1 MKKIFYW
8 SPYLTNVA
16 TIEAVINSIKA
27 VKKYSKNFNPILIN
41 VCGEF
46 NNYKNDLLKLD
57 IEIID
62 LVFFSYHKFLPTKGF
77 LQSRL
82 SFLIIFIVSFIPLL
96 LLIRARKPDY
106 LIFHLITSLP
116 ILVSNLIKKKTKFI
130 LRISG
135 LPKYNLFRKFLWKN
149 LGQKIYKVT
158 CPTNGTI
165 NDLRLLKIFNDDKII
180 LLRDPIINTKELSK
194 MKNDKNYLNFDDKD
208 FSIVAI
214 GRLTKQKNFKLLIQ
228 CFDQVLNLKKNSKLF
243 IIGDGEQK
251 VFLQKLIE
259 KKKLSQ
265 KIFLLGFQKN
275 VFNYLKNANLF
286 ILSSLWEDPGWVLME
301 AAMCN
306 TLILSSN
313 CRNGPKEFLENNRGG
328 ILFENNSIK
337 DFLSKFEQIIELNQ
351 KQIKEKK
358 LFSKKKTKLF
368 TKFQHFKNLKEI
380 IST

>member
-16 TIEAVINSIKA
+16 TIEAVLNSIKS
-27 VKKYSKNFNPILIN
+27 VKKYSKSFNPILIN

-46 NNYKNDLLKLD
+46 DNYKNDLLKLD
-57 IEIID
+57 IEVID

-82 SFLIIFIVSFIPLL
+82 SFLIIFIISFIPLF
-96 LLIRARKPDY
+96 LLIRASKPDY

-149 LGQKIYKVT
+149 LGKNIYKVT

-180 LLRDPIINTKELSK
+180 LLRDPIINIKELLK
-194 MKNDKNYLNFDDKD
+194 MKNKKNYFNFDDKD

-243 IIGDGEQK
+243 IIGEGEQRN
-251 VFLQKLIE
+251 FLQKLIE
-259 KKKLSQ
+259 NKKLSQ

-313 CRNGPKEFLENNRGG
+313 CRNGPKEFLEDNRGG
-328 ILFENNSIK
+328 VLFENNSIQ
-337 DFLSKFEQIIELNQ
+337 DFLSKFKQITELDQKQIIE
-351 KQIKEKK
+351 KK
-358 LFSKKKTKLF
+358 FFSKKKAKLF
-368 TKFQHFKNLKEI
+368 TNFNHYKKLNLILK
-380 IST
+380 

>member
-16 TIEAVINSIKA
+16 TIEAVINSIKS
-27 VKKYSKNFNPILIN
+27 VKKYSKSFNPILIN

-46 NNYKNDLLKLD
+46 DNYKNDLLKLD
-57 IEIID
+57 IEVID
-62 LVFFSYHKFLPTKGF
+62 LVFFSYHRFLPTKGF

-82 SFLIIFIVSFIPLL
+82 SFLIIFIISFIPLF
-96 LLIRARKPDY
+96 LLIRASKPDY

-149 LGQKIYKVT
+149 LGKNIYKVT

-180 LLRDPIINTKELSK
+180 LLRDPIINIKELLK
-194 MKNDKNYLNFDDKD
+194 MKNKKNYFNFDDKD

-214 GRLTKQKNFKLLIQ
+214 GRLTKQKNFKLLIK

-243 IIGDGEQK
+243 IIGEGEQRN
-251 VFLQKLIE
+251 FLQKLIE

-313 CRNGPKEFLENNRGG
+313 CRNGPKEFLEDNRGG
-328 ILFENNSIK
+328 VLFENNSIQ
-337 DFLSKFEQIIELNQ
+337 DFLSKFKQITELDQKQIIE
-351 KQIKEKK
+351 KK
-358 LFSKKKTKLF
+358 FFSKKKAKLF
-368 TKFQHFKNLKEI
+368 TNFNHYKKLNLILK
-380 IST
+380 

>member
-16 TIEAVINSIKA
+16 TIEAVINSIKS
-27 VKKYSKNFNPILIN
+27 VKKYSKSFNPILIN

-46 NNYKNDLLKLD
+46 DNYKNDLLKLD
-57 IEIID
+57 IEVID

-82 SFLIIFIVSFIPLL
+82 SFLIIFIISFIPLF
-96 LLIRARKPDY
+96 LLIRASKPDY

-149 LGQKIYKVT
+149 LGKNIYKVT
-158 CPTNGTI
+158 CPTKGTI

-180 LLRDPIINTKELSK
+180 LLRDPIINIKELLK
-194 MKNDKNYLNFDDKD
+194 MKNKKNYFNFDDKD

-243 IIGDGEQK
+243 IIGEGEQRN
-251 VFLQKLIE
+251 FLQKLIE
-259 KKKLSQ
+259 NKKLSQ

-313 CRNGPKEFLENNRGG
+313 CRNGPKEFLEDNRGG
-328 ILFENNSIK
+328 VLFENNSIQ
-337 DFLSKFEQIIELNQ
+337 DFLSKFKQITELDQKQIIE
-351 KQIKEKK
+351 KK
-358 LFSKKKTKLF
+358 FFSKKKAKLF
-368 TKFQHFKNLKEI
+368 TNFNHYKKLNLILK
-380 IST
+380 

>member
-16 TIEAVINSIKA
+16 TIEAVINSIKS
-27 VKKYSKNFNPILIN
+27 VKKYSKSFNPILIN

-46 NNYKNDLLKLD
+46 DNYKNDLLKLD
-57 IEIID
+57 IEVID

-82 SFLIIFIVSFIPLL
+82 SFLIIFIISFIPLF
-96 LLIRARKPDY
+96 LLIRASKPDY

-149 LGQKIYKVT
+149 LGKNIYKVT

-180 LLRDPIINTKELSK
+180 LLRDPIINIKELLK
-194 MKNDKNYLNFDDKD
+194 MKNKKNYFNFNDKD

-243 IIGDGEQK
+243 IIGEGEQRN
-251 VFLQKLIE
+251 FLQKLIE

-313 CRNGPKEFLENNRGG
+313 CRNGPKEFLEDNRGG
-328 ILFENNSIK
+328 VLFENNSIQ
-337 DFLSKFEQIIELNQ
+337 DFLSKFKQITELDQKQIIE
-351 KQIKEKK
+351 KK
-358 LFSKKKTKLF
+358 FFSKKKAKLF
-368 TKFQHFKNLKEI
+368 TNFNHYKKLNLILK
-380 IST
+380 

>member
-16 TIEAVINSIKA
+16 TIEAVINSIKS
-27 VKKYSKNFNPILIN
+27 VKKYSKSFNPILIN

-46 NNYKNDLLKLD
+46 DNYKNDLLKLD
-57 IEIID
+57 IEVID

-82 SFLIIFIVSFIPLL
+82 SFLIIFIISFIPLF
-96 LLIRARKPDY
+96 LLIRASKPDY

-149 LGQKIYKVT
+149 LGKNIYKVT

-180 LLRDPIINTKELSK
+180 LLRDPIINIKELLK
-194 MKNDKNYLNFDDKD
+194 MKNKKNYFNFDDKD

-214 GRLTKQKNFKLLIQ
+214 GRLTKQKNFKLLIK

-243 IIGDGEQK
+243 IIGEGEQRN
-251 VFLQKLIE
+251 FLQKLIE

-313 CRNGPKEFLENNRGG
+313 CRNGPKEFLEDNRGG
-328 ILFENNSIK
+328 VLFENNSIQ
-337 DFLSKFEQIIELNQ
+337 DFLSKFKQITEMDQKQIIE
-351 KQIKEKK
+351 KK
-358 LFSKKKTKLF
+358 FFSKKKVKLF
-368 TKFQHFKNLKEI
+368 TNFNHYKKLNLILK
-380 IST
+380 

>member
-16 TIEAVINSIKA
+16 TIEAVINSIKS
-27 VKKYSKNFNPILIN
+27 VKKYSKSFNPILIN

-46 NNYKNDLLKLD
+46 DNYKNDLLKLD
-57 IEIID
+57 IEVID
-62 LVFFSYHKFLPTKGF
+62 LVFFSYHRFLPTKGF

-82 SFLIIFIVSFIPLL
+82 SFLIIFIISFIPLF
-96 LLIRARKPDY
+96 LLIRASKPDY

-149 LGQKIYKVT
+149 LGKNIYKVT

-180 LLRDPIINTKELSK
+180 LLRDPIINIKELLK
-194 MKNDKNYLNFDDKD
+194 MKNKKNYLNFDDKD

-243 IIGDGEQK
+243 IIGEGEQRN
-251 VFLQKLIE
+251 FLQKLIE

-313 CRNGPKEFLENNRGG
+313 CRNGPKEFLEDNRGG
-328 ILFENNSIK
+328 VLFENNSIQ
-337 DFLSKFEQIIELNQ
+337 DFLSKFKQITELDQKQIIE
-351 KQIKEKK
+351 KK
-358 LFSKKKTKLF
+358 FFSKKKAKLF
-368 TKFQHFKNLKEI
+368 TNFNHYKKLNLILK
-380 IST
+380 

>member
-16 TIEAVINSIKA
+16 TIEAVINSIKS
-27 VKKYSKNFNPILIN
+27 VKKYSKSFNPILIN

-46 NNYKNDLLKLD
+46 DNYKNDLLKLD
-57 IEIID
+57 IEVID

-82 SFLIIFIVSFIPLL
+82 SFLIIFIISFIPLF
-96 LLIRARKPDY
+96 LLIRASKPDY

-149 LGQKIYKVT
+149 LGKNIYKVT

-180 LLRDPIINTKELSK
+180 LLRDPIINIKELLK
-194 MKNDKNYLNFDDKD
+194 MKNKKNYFNFDDKD

-214 GRLTKQKNFKLLIQ
+214 GRLTKQKNFKLLIK

-243 IIGDGEQK
+243 IIGEGEQRN
-251 VFLQKLIE
+251 FLQKLIE

-313 CRNGPKEFLENNRGG
+313 CRNGPKEFLEDNRGG
-328 ILFENNSIK
+328 VLFENNSIQ
-337 DFLSKFEQIIELNQ
+337 DFLSKFKQITELDQKQIIE
-351 KQIKEKK
+351 KK
-358 LFSKKKTKLF
+358 FFSKKKAKLF
-368 TKFQHFKNLKEI
+368 TNFNHYKKLNLILK
-380 IST
+380 

>member
-16 TIEAVINSIKA
+16 TIEAVLNSIKS
-27 VKKYSKNFNPILIN
+27 VKKYSKSFNPILIN

-46 NNYKNDLLKLD
+46 DNYKNDLLKLD
-57 IEIID
+57 IEVID

-82 SFLIIFIVSFIPLL
+82 SFLIIFIISFIPLF
-96 LLIRARKPDY
+96 LLIRASKPDY

-149 LGQKIYKVT
+149 LGKNIYKVT

-180 LLRDPIINTKELSK
+180 LLRDPIINIKELLK
-194 MKNDKNYLNFDDKD
+194 MKNKKNYFNFDDKD

-243 IIGDGEQK
+243 IIGEGEQRN
-251 VFLQKLIE
+251 FLQKLIE
-259 KKKLSQ
+259 NKKLSQ

-313 CRNGPKEFLENNRGG
+313 CRNGPKEFLEDNRGG
-328 ILFENNSIK
+328 VLFDNNSIQ
-337 DFLSKFEQIIELNQ
+337 DFLSKFKQITELDQKQIIE
-351 KQIKEKK
+351 KK
-358 LFSKKKTKLF
+358 FFSKKKAKLF
-368 TKFQHFKNLKEI
+368 TNFNHYKKLNLILK
-380 IST
+380 

>member
-16 TIEAVINSIKA
+16 TIEAVINSIKS
-27 VKKYSKNFNPILIN
+27 VKKYSKSFNPILIN

-46 NNYKNDLLKLD
+46 DNYKNDLLKLD
-57 IEIID
+57 IEVID
-62 LVFFSYHKFLPTKGF
+62 LVFFSYHRFLPTKGF

-82 SFLIIFIVSFIPLL
+82 SFLIIFIISFIPLF
-96 LLIRARKPDY
+96 LLIRASKPDY

-149 LGQKIYKVT
+149 LGKNIYKVT

-180 LLRDPIINTKELSK
+180 LLRDPIINIKELLK
-194 MKNDKNYLNFDDKD
+194 MKNKKNYFNFDDKD

-214 GRLTKQKNFKLLIQ
+214 GRLTKQKNFKLLIK

-243 IIGDGEQK
+243 IIGEGEQRN
-251 VFLQKLIE
+251 FLQKLIE

-313 CRNGPKEFLENNRGG
+313 CRNGPKEFLEDNRGG
-328 ILFENNSIK
+328 VLFENNSIQ
-337 DFLSKFEQIIELNQ
+337 DFLSKFKQITELDQKQIIE
-351 KQIKEKK
+351 KK
-358 LFSKKKTKLF
+358 FFSKKKVKLF
-368 TKFQHFKNLKEI
+368 TNFNHYKKLNLILK
-380 IST
+380 

>member
-16 TIEAVINSIKA
+16 TIEAVINSIKS
-27 VKKYSKNFNPILIN
+27 VKKYSKSFNPILIN

-46 NNYKNDLLKLD
+46 DNYKNDLLKLD
-57 IEIID
+57 IEVID

-82 SFLIIFIVSFIPLL
+82 SFLIIFIISFIPLF
-96 LLIRARKPDY
+96 LLIRASKPDY

-149 LGQKIYKVT
+149 LGKNIYKVT

-180 LLRDPIINTKELSK
+180 LLRDPIINIKELLK
-194 MKNDKNYLNFDDKD
+194 MKNKKNYLNFDDKD

-243 IIGDGEQK
+243 IIGEGEQRN
-251 VFLQKLIE
+251 FLQKLIE

-313 CRNGPKEFLENNRGG
+313 CRNGPKEFLEDNRGG
-328 ILFENNSIK
+328 VLFENNSIQ
-337 DFLSKFEQIIELNQ
+337 DFLSKFKQITELDQKQIIE
-351 KQIKEKK
+351 KK
-358 LFSKKKTKLF
+358 FFSKKKAKLF
-368 TKFQHFKNLKEI
+368 TNFNHYKKLNLILK
-380 IST
+380 

>member
-16 TIEAVINSIKA
+16 TIEAVINSIKS
-27 VKKYSKNFNPILIN
+27 VKKYSKSFNPILIN

-46 NNYKNDLLKLD
+46 DNYKNDLLKLD
-57 IEIID
+57 IEVID

-82 SFLIIFIVSFIPLL
+82 SFLIIFIISFIPLF
-96 LLIRARKPDY
+96 LLIRASKPDY

-149 LGQKIYKVT
+149 LGKNIYKVT

-165 NDLRLLKIFNDDKII
+165 NDLRLLKIFNDDKIT
-180 LLRDPIINTKELSK
+180 LLRDPIINIKELLK
-194 MKNDKNYLNFDDKD
+194 MKNKKNYLNFDDKD

-243 IIGDGEQK
+243 IIGEGEQRN
-251 VFLQKLIE
+251 FLQKLIE

-313 CRNGPKEFLENNRGG
+313 CRNGPKEFLEDNRGG
-328 ILFENNSIK
+328 VLFENNSIQ
-337 DFLSKFEQIIELNQ
+337 DFLSKFKQITEMDQKQIIE
-351 KQIKEKK
+351 KK
-358 LFSKKKTKLF
+358 FFSKKKVKLF
-368 TKFQHFKNLKEI
+368 TNFNHYKKLNLILK
-380 IST
+380 

>member
-16 TIEAVINSIKA
+16 TIEAVINSIKS
-27 VKKYSKNFNPILIN
+27 VKKYSKSFNPILIN

-46 NNYKNDLLKLD
+46 DNYKNDLLKLD
-57 IEIID
+57 IEVID

-82 SFLIIFIVSFIPLL
+82 SFLIIFIISFIPLF
-96 LLIRARKPDY
+96 LLIRASKPDY

-149 LGQKIYKVT
+149 LGKNIYKVT

-180 LLRDPIINTKELSK
+180 LLRDPIINIKELLK
-194 MKNDKNYLNFDDKD
+194 MKNKKNYFNFDDKD

-243 IIGDGEQK
+243 IIGEGEQRN
-251 VFLQKLIE
+251 FLQKLIE
-259 KKKLSQ
+259 NKKLSQ

-313 CRNGPKEFLENNRGG
+313 CRNGPKEFLEDNRGG
-328 ILFENNSIK
+328 VLFENNSIQ
-337 DFLSKFEQIIELNQ
+337 DFLSKFKQITELDQKQIIE
-351 KQIKEKK
+351 KK
-358 LFSKKKTKLF
+358 FFSKKKAKLF
-368 TKFQHFKNLKEI
+368 TNFNHYKKLNLILK
-380 IST
+380 

>member
-16 TIEAVINSIKA
+16 TIEAVLNSIKS
-27 VKKYSKNFNPILIN
+27 VKKYSKSFNPILIN

-46 NNYKNDLLKLD
+46 DNYKNDLLKLD
-57 IEIID
+57 IEVID

-82 SFLIIFIVSFIPLL
+82 SFLIIFIISFIPLF
-96 LLIRARKPDY
+96 LLIRASKPDY

-149 LGQKIYKVT
+149 LGKNIYKVT
-158 CPTNGTI
+158 CPTKGTI

-180 LLRDPIINTKELSK
+180 LLRDPIINIKEFLK
-194 MKNDKNYLNFDDKD
+194 MKNKKNYFNFDDKD

-243 IIGDGEQK
+243 IIGEGEQRN
-251 VFLQKLIE
+251 FLQKLIE
-259 KKKLSQ
+259 NKKLSQ

-286 ILSSLWEDPGWVLME
+286 ILSSLWEDPGWALME

-313 CRNGPKEFLENNRGG
+313 CRNGPKEFLEDNRGG
-328 ILFENNSIK
+328 VLFDNNSIQ
-337 DFLSKFEQIIELNQ
+337 DFLSKFKQITELDQKQIIE
-351 KQIKEKK
+351 KK
-358 LFSKKKTKLF
+358 FFSKKKVKLF
-368 TKFQHFKNLKEI
+368 TNFNHYNKLNLILK
-380 IST
+380 

>member
-16 TIEAVINSIKA
+16 TIEAVLNSIKS
-27 VKKYSKNFNPILIN
+27 VKKYSKSFNPILIN

-46 NNYKNDLLKLD
+46 DNYKNDLLKLD
-57 IEIID
+57 IEVID
-62 LVFFSYHKFLPTKGF
+62 LVFFSYHRFLPTKGF

-82 SFLIIFIVSFIPLL
+82 SFLIIFIISFIPLF
-96 LLIRARKPDY
+96 LLIRASKPDY

-149 LGQKIYKVT
+149 LGKNIYKVT

-180 LLRDPIINTKELSK
+180 LLRDPIINIKELLK
-194 MKNDKNYLNFDDKD
+194 MKNKKNYFNFDDKD

-243 IIGDGEQK
+243 IIGEGEQRN
-251 VFLQKLIE
+251 FLQKLIE
-259 KKKLSQ
+259 NKKLSQ

-313 CRNGPKEFLENNRGG
+313 CRNGPKEFLEDNRGG
-328 ILFENNSIK
+328 VLFENNSIQ
-337 DFLSKFEQIIELNQ
+337 DFLSKFKQITELDQKQIIE
-351 KQIKEKK
+351 KK
-358 LFSKKKTKLF
+358 FFSKKKAKLF
-368 TKFQHFKNLKEI
+368 TNFNHYKKLNLILK
-380 IST
+380 

>member
-16 TIEAVINSIKA
+16 TIEAVLNSIKS
-27 VKKYSKNFNPILIN
+27 VKKYSKSFNPILIN

-46 NNYKNDLLKLD
+46 DNYKNDLLKLD
-57 IEIID
+57 IEVID
-62 LVFFSYHKFLPTKGF
+62 LVFFSYHRFLPTKGF

-82 SFLIIFIVSFIPLL
+82 SFLIIFIISFIPLF
-96 LLIRARKPDY
+96 LLIRASKPDY

-149 LGQKIYKVT
+149 LGKNIYKVT

-180 LLRDPIINTKELSK
+180 LLRDPIINIKELLK
-194 MKNDKNYLNFDDKD
+194 MKNKKNYLNFDDKD

-243 IIGDGEQK
+243 IIGEGEQRN
-251 VFLQKLIE
+251 FLQKLIE

-313 CRNGPKEFLENNRGG
+313 CRNGPKEFLEDNRGG
-328 ILFENNSIK
+328 VLFENNSIQ
-337 DFLSKFEQIIELNQ
+337 DFLSKFKQITELDQKQIIE
-351 KQIKEKK
+351 KK
-358 LFSKKKTKLF
+358 FFSKKKVKLF
-368 TKFQHFKNLKEI
+368 TNFNHYKKLNLILK
-380 IST
+380 

>member
-16 TIEAVINSIKA
+16 TIEAVINSIKG
-27 VKKYSKNFNPILIN
+27 VKKYSKFFDPILIN

-46 NNYKNDLLKLD
+46 DNYKNDLLKLD
-57 IEIID
+57 IEVID

-82 SFLIIFIVSFIPLL
+82 SFLIIFIISFIPLF
-96 LLIRARKPDY
+96 LLIRASKPDY

-149 LGQKIYKVT
+149 LGKNIYKVT

-165 NDLRLLKIFNDDKII
+165 NDLRLLKIFNDDKIT
-180 LLRDPIINTKELSK
+180 LLRDPIINIKELLK
-194 MKNDKNYLNFDDKD
+194 MKNKKNYLNFDDKD

-228 CFDQVLNLKKNSKLF
+228 CFDQVLNLKKNFKIF
-243 IIGDGEQK
+243 IIGEGEQRN
-251 VFLQKLIE
+251 FLQKLIE

-313 CRNGPKEFLENNRGG
+313 CRNGPKEFLEDNRGG
-328 ILFENNSIK
+328 VLFENNSIQ
-337 DFLSKFEQIIELNQ
+337 DFLSKFKQITELDQKQIIE
-351 KQIKEKK
+351 KK
-358 LFSKKKTKLF
+358 FFSKKKAKLF
-368 TKFQHFKNLKEI
+368 TNFNHYKKLNLILK
-380 IST
+380 

>member
-16 TIEAVINSIKA
+16 TIEAVINSIKS
-27 VKKYSKNFNPILIN
+27 VKKYSKSFNPILIN

-46 NNYKNDLLKLD
+46 DNYKNDLLKLD
-57 IEIID
+57 IEVID

-82 SFLIIFIVSFIPLL
+82 SFLIIFIISFIPLF
-96 LLIRARKPDY
+96 LLIRASKPDY

-149 LGQKIYKVT
+149 LGKNIYKVT

-180 LLRDPIINTKELSK
+180 LLRDPIINIKELLK
-194 MKNDKNYLNFDDKD
+194 MKNKKNYFNFDDKD

-243 IIGDGEQK
+243 IIGEGEQRN
-251 VFLQKLIE
+251 FLQKLIE

-313 CRNGPKEFLENNRGG
+313 CRNGPKEFLEDNRGG
-328 ILFENNSIK
+328 VLFENNSIQ
-337 DFLSKFEQIIELNQ
+337 DFLSKFKQITEMDQKQIIE
-351 KQIKEKK
+351 KK
-358 LFSKKKTKLF
+358 FFSKKKVKLF
-368 TKFQHFKNLKEI
+368 TNFNHYKKLNLILK
-380 IST
+380 

>member
-16 TIEAVINSIKA
+16 TIEAVINSIKS
-27 VKKYSKNFNPILIN
+27 VKKYSKSFNPILIN

-46 NNYKNDLLKLD
+46 DNYKNDLLKLD
-57 IEIID
+57 IEVID

-82 SFLIIFIVSFIPLL
+82 SFLIIFIISFIPLF
-96 LLIRARKPDY
+96 LLIRASKPDY

-149 LGQKIYKVT
+149 LGKNIYKVT

-180 LLRDPIINTKELSK
+180 LLRDPIINIKEFLK
-194 MKNDKNYLNFDDKD
+194 MKNKKNYLNFDDKD

-243 IIGDGEQK
+243 IIGEGEQRN
-251 VFLQKLIE
+251 FLQKLIE

-286 ILSSLWEDPGWVLME
+286 ILSSLWEDPGWALME

-313 CRNGPKEFLENNRGG
+313 CRNGPKEFLEDNRGG
-328 ILFENNSIK
+328 VLFDNNSIQ
-337 DFLSKFEQIIELNQ
+337 DFLSKFKQITELDQKQIIE
-351 KQIKEKK
+351 KK
-358 LFSKKKTKLF
+358 FFSKKKVKLF
-368 TKFQHFKNLKEI
+368 TNFNHYNKLNLILK
-380 IST
+380 

>member
-16 TIEAVINSIKA
+16 TIEAVINSIKS
-27 VKKYSKNFNPILIN
+27 VKKYSKSFNPILIN

-46 NNYKNDLLKLD
+46 DNYKNDLLKLD
-57 IEIID
+57 IEVID

-82 SFLIIFIVSFIPLL
+82 SFLIIFIISFIPLF
-96 LLIRARKPDY
+96 LLIRASKPDY

-149 LGQKIYKVT
+149 LGKNIYKVT

-180 LLRDPIINTKELSK
+180 LLRDPIINIKELLK
-194 MKNDKNYLNFDDKD
+194 MKNKKNYLNFDDKD

-243 IIGDGEQK
+243 IIGEGEQRN
-251 VFLQKLIE
+251 FLQKLIE

-313 CRNGPKEFLENNRGG
+313 CRNGPKEFLEDNRGG
-328 ILFENNSIK
+328 VLFENNSIQ
-337 DFLSKFEQIIELNQ
+337 DFLSKFKQITEMDQKQIIE
-351 KQIKEKK
+351 KK
-358 LFSKKKTKLF
+358 FFSKKKVKLF
-368 TKFQHFKNLKEI
+368 TNFHHYKKLNLILK
-380 IST
+380 

>member
-16 TIEAVINSIKA
+16 TIEAVLNSIKS
-27 VKKYSKNFNPILIN
+27 VKKYSKSFNPILIN

-46 NNYKNDLLKLD
+46 DNYKNDLLKLD
-57 IEIID
+57 IEVID
-62 LVFFSYHKFLPTKGF
+62 LVFFSYHRFLPTKGF

-82 SFLIIFIVSFIPLL
+82 SFLIIFIISFIPLF
-96 LLIRARKPDY
+96 LLIRASKPDY

-149 LGQKIYKVT
+149 LGKNIYKVT

-180 LLRDPIINTKELSK
+180 LLRDPIINIKELLK
-194 MKNDKNYLNFDDKD
+194 MKNKKNYFNFDDKD

-243 IIGDGEQK
+243 IIGEGEQRN
-251 VFLQKLIE
+251 FLQKLIE
-259 KKKLSQ
+259 NKKLSQ

-313 CRNGPKEFLENNRGG
+313 CRNGPKEFLEDNRGG
-328 ILFENNSIK
+328 VLFENNSIQ
-337 DFLSKFEQIIELNQ
+337 DFLSKFKQITELDQKQIIE
-351 KQIKEKK
+351 KK
-358 LFSKKKTKLF
+358 FFSKKKVKLF
-368 TKFQHFKNLKEI
+368 TNFNHYNKLNLILK
-380 IST
+380 

>member
-16 TIEAVINSIKA
+16 TIEAVINSIKS
-27 VKKYSKNFNPILIN
+27 VKKYSKSFNPILIN

-46 NNYKNDLLKLD
+46 DNYKNDLLKLD
-57 IEIID
+57 IEVID

-82 SFLIIFIVSFIPLL
+82 SFLIIFIISFIPLF
-96 LLIRARKPDY
+96 LLIRASKPDY

-149 LGQKIYKVT
+149 LGKNIYKVT

-180 LLRDPIINTKELSK
+180 LLRDPIINIKEFLK
-194 MKNDKNYLNFDDKD
+194 MKNKKNYLNFDDKD

-243 IIGDGEQK
+243 IIGEGEQRN
-251 VFLQKLIE
+251 FLQKLIE

-313 CRNGPKEFLENNRGG
+313 CRNGPKEFLEDNRGG
-328 ILFENNSIK
+328 VLFDNNSIQ
-337 DFLSKFEQIIELNQ
+337 DFLSKFKQITELDQKQIIE
-351 KQIKEKK
+351 KK
-358 LFSKKKTKLF
+358 FFSKKKAKLF
-368 TKFQHFKNLKEI
+368 TNFNHYKKLNLILK
-380 IST
+380 

>member
-16 TIEAVINSIKA
+16 TIEAVLNSIKS
-27 VKKYSKNFNPILIN
+27 VKKYSKSFNPILIN

-46 NNYKNDLLKLD
+46 DNYKNDLLKLD
-57 IEIID
+57 IEVID
-62 LVFFSYHKFLPTKGF
+62 LVFFSYHRFLPTKGF

-82 SFLIIFIVSFIPLL
+82 SFLIIFIISFIPLF
-96 LLIRARKPDY
+96 LLIRASKPDY

-149 LGQKIYKVT
+149 LGKNIYKVT

-180 LLRDPIINTKELSK
+180 LLRDPIINIKELLK
-194 MKNDKNYLNFDDKD
+194 MKNKKNYFNFDDKD

-214 GRLTKQKNFKLLIQ
+214 GRLTKQKNFKLLIK

-243 IIGDGEQK
+243 IIGEGEQRN
-251 VFLQKLIE
+251 FLQKLIE

-313 CRNGPKEFLENNRGG
+313 CRNGPKEFLEDNRGG
-328 ILFENNSIK
+328 VLFENNSIQ
-337 DFLSKFEQIIELNQ
+337 DFLSKFKQITELDQKQIIE
-351 KQIKEKK
+351 KK
-358 LFSKKKTKLF
+358 FFSKKKAKLF
-368 TKFQHFKNLKEI
+368 TNFNHYKKLNLILK
-380 IST
+380 

>member
-16 TIEAVINSIKA
+16 TIEAVINSIKS
-27 VKKYSKNFNPILIN
+27 VKKYSKSFNPILIN

-46 NNYKNDLLKLD
+46 DNYKNDLLKLD
-57 IEIID
+57 IEVID
-62 LVFFSYHKFLPTKGF
+62 LVFFSYHRFLPTKGF

-82 SFLIIFIVSFIPLL
+82 SFLIIFIISFIPLF
-96 LLIRARKPDY
+96 LLIRASKPDY

-149 LGQKIYKVT
+149 LGKNIYKVT
-158 CPTNGTI
+158 CPTKGTI

-180 LLRDPIINTKELSK
+180 LLRDPIINIKELLK
-194 MKNDKNYLNFDDKD
+194 MKNKKNYFNFDDKD

-243 IIGDGEQK
+243 IIGEGEQRN
-251 VFLQKLIE
+251 FLQKLIE
-259 KKKLSQ
+259 KKNLSQ

-313 CRNGPKEFLENNRGG
+313 CRNGPKEFLEDNRGG
-328 ILFENNSIK
+328 VLFENNSIQ
-337 DFLSKFEQIIELNQ
+337 DFLSKFKQITELDQKQIIE
-351 KQIKEKK
+351 KK
-358 LFSKKKTKLF
+358 FFSKKKVKLF
-368 TKFQHFKNLKEI
+368 TNFNHYNKLNLILK
-380 IST
+380 

>member
-16 TIEAVINSIKA
+16 TIEAVINSIKG
-27 VKKYSKNFNPILIN
+27 VKKYSKFFDPILIN

-46 NNYKNDLLKLD
+46 DNYKNDLLKLD
-57 IEIID
+57 IEVID

-82 SFLIIFIVSFIPLL
+82 SFLIIFIVSFIPLF
-96 LLIRARKPDY
+96 LLIRASKPDY

-149 LGQKIYKVT
+149 LGKKIYKVT

-180 LLRDPIINTKELSK
+180 LLRDPIINIKELLK
-194 MKNDKNYLNFDDKD
+194 MKNKKNYLNFDNKD

-228 CFDQVLNLKKNSKLF
+228 CFDKILNLKKNSKLF
-243 IIGDGEQK
+243 IIGEGEQRD
-251 VFLQKLIE
+251 FLQKLIE

-313 CRNGPKEFLENNRGG
+313 CRNGPKEFLEDNRGG
-328 ILFENNSIK
+328 VLFENNSIQ
-337 DFLSKFEQIIELNQ
+337 DFLSKFKQIIELNQ

-358 LFSKKKTKLF
+358 FFSKKKTKLF
-368 TKFQHFKNLKEI
+368 TYFNHYKKLNLILK
-380 IST
+380 

>member
-16 TIEAVINSIKA
+16 TIEAVINSIKS
-27 VKKYSKNFNPILIN
+27 VKKYSKSFNPILIN

-46 NNYKNDLLKLD
+46 DNYKNDLLKLD
-57 IEIID
+57 IEVID
-62 LVFFSYHKFLPTKGF
+62 LVFFSYHRFLPTKGF

-82 SFLIIFIVSFIPLL
+82 SFLIIFIISFIPLF
-96 LLIRARKPDY
+96 LLIRASKPDY

-149 LGQKIYKVT
+149 LGKNIYKVT

-180 LLRDPIINTKELSK
+180 LLRDPIINIKELLK
-194 MKNDKNYLNFDDKD
+194 MKNKKNYFNFDDKD

-243 IIGDGEQK
+243 IIGEGEQRN
-251 VFLQKLIE
+251 FLQKLIE
-259 KKKLSQ
+259 NKKLSQ

-313 CRNGPKEFLENNRGG
+313 CRNGPKEFLEDNRGG
-328 ILFENNSIK
+328 VLFENNSIQ
-337 DFLSKFEQIIELNQ
+337 DFLSKFKQITELDQKQIIE
-351 KQIKEKK
+351 KK
-358 LFSKKKTKLF
+358 FFSKKKAKLF
-368 TKFQHFKNLKEI
+368 TNFNHYKKLNLILK
-380 IST
+380 

>member
-328 ILFENNSIK
+328 VLFENNSIK

>member
-16 TIEAVINSIKA
+16 TIEAVLNSIKS
-27 VKKYSKNFNPILIN
+27 VKKYSKSFNPILIN

-46 NNYKNDLLKLD
+46 DNYKNDLLKLD
-57 IEIID
+57 IEVID

-82 SFLIIFIVSFIPLL
+82 SFLIIFIISFIPLF
-96 LLIRARKPDY
+96 LLIRASKPDY

-149 LGQKIYKVT
+149 LGKNIYKVT

-180 LLRDPIINTKELSK
+180 LLRDPIINIKELLK
-194 MKNDKNYLNFDDKD
+194 MKNKKNYFNFDDKD

-243 IIGDGEQK
+243 IIGEGEQRN
-251 VFLQKLIE
+251 FLQKLIE

-313 CRNGPKEFLENNRGG
+313 CRNGPKEFLEDNRGG
-328 ILFENNSIK
+328 VLFENNSIQ
-337 DFLSKFEQIIELNQ
+337 DFLSKFKQITELDQKQIIE
-351 KQIKEKK
+351 KK
-358 LFSKKKTKLF
+358 FFSKKKAKLF
-368 TKFQHFKNLKEI
+368 TNFNHYKKLNLILK
-380 IST
+380 

>member
-16 TIEAVINSIKA
+16 TIEAVINSIKS
-27 VKKYSKNFNPILIN
+27 VKKYSKSFNPILIN

-46 NNYKNDLLKLD
+46 DNYKNDLLKLD
-57 IEIID
+57 IEVID

-82 SFLIIFIVSFIPLL
+82 SFLIIFIVSFIPLF
-96 LLIRARKPDY
+96 LLIRASKPDY

-149 LGQKIYKVT
+149 LGKNIYKVT

-180 LLRDPIINTKELSK
+180 LLRDPIINIKELLK
-194 MKNDKNYLNFDDKD
+194 MKNKKNYLNFDDKD

-243 IIGDGEQK
+243 IIGEGEQRN
-251 VFLQKLIE
+251 FLQKLIE

-313 CRNGPKEFLENNRGG
+313 CRNGPKEFLEDNRGG
-328 ILFENNSIK
+328 VLFENNSIQ
-337 DFLSKFEQIIELNQ
+337 DFLSKFKQITEMDQKQIIE
-351 KQIKEKK
+351 KK
-358 LFSKKKTKLF
+358 FFSKKKVKLF
-368 TKFQHFKNLKEI
+368 TNFNHYKKLNLILK
-380 IST
+380 

>member
-16 TIEAVINSIKA
+16 TIEAVINSIKS
-27 VKKYSKNFNPILIN
+27 VKKYSKSFNPILIN

-46 NNYKNDLLKLD
+46 DNYKNDLLKLD
-57 IEIID
+57 IEVID
-62 LVFFSYHKFLPTKGF
+62 LVFFSYHRFLPTKGF

-82 SFLIIFIVSFIPLL
+82 SFLIIFIISFIPLF
-96 LLIRARKPDY
+96 LLIRASKPDY

-149 LGQKIYKVT
+149 LGKNIYKVT

-180 LLRDPIINTKELSK
+180 LLRDPIINIKELLK
-194 MKNDKNYLNFDDKD
+194 MKNKKNYFNFDDKD

-243 IIGDGEQK
+243 IIGEGEQRN
-251 VFLQKLIE
+251 FLQKLIE

-313 CRNGPKEFLENNRGG
+313 CRNGPKEFLEDNRGG
-328 ILFENNSIK
+328 VLFENNSIQ
-337 DFLSKFEQIIELNQ
+337 DFLSKFKQITELDQKQIIE
-351 KQIKEKK
+351 KK
-358 LFSKKKTKLF
+358 FFSKKKAKLF
-368 TKFQHFKNLKEI
+368 TNFNHYKKLNLILK
-380 IST
+380 

>member
-16 TIEAVINSIKA
+16 TIEAVINSIKS
-27 VKKYSKNFNPILIN
+27 VKKYSKSFNPILIN

-46 NNYKNDLLKLD
+46 DNYKNDLLKLD
-57 IEIID
+57 IEVID
-62 LVFFSYHKFLPTKGF
+62 LVFFSYHRFLPTKGF

-82 SFLIIFIVSFIPLL
+82 SFLIIFIISFIPLF
-96 LLIRARKPDY
+96 LLIRASKPDY

-149 LGQKIYKVT
+149 LGKNIYKVT

-180 LLRDPIINTKELSK
+180 LLRDPIINIKELLK
-194 MKNDKNYLNFDDKD
+194 MKNKKNYFNFDDKD

-243 IIGDGEQK
+243 IIGEGEQRN
-251 VFLQKLIE
+251 FLQKLIE
-259 KKKLSQ
+259 KKK
-265 KIFLLGFQKN
+265 IITKN
-275 VFNYLKNANLF
+275 FF
-286 ILSSLWEDPGWVLME
+286 IR
-301 AAMCN
+301 
-306 TLILSSN
+306 I
-313 CRNGPKEFLENNRGG
+313 
-328 ILFENNSIK
+328 
-337 DFLSKFEQIIELNQ
+337 
-351 KQIKEKK
+351 
-358 LFSKKKTKLF
+358 SKKCF
-368 TKFQHFKNLKEI
+368 
-380 IST
+380 

>member
-1 MKKIFYW
+1 MKSVYYW

-16 TIEAVINSIKA
+16 TIEAVINSIKS
-27 VKKYSKNFNPILIN
+27 VKKYSKSFNPILIN

-46 NNYKNDLLKLD
+46 DNYKNDLLKLD
-57 IEIID
+57 IEVID

-82 SFLIIFIVSFIPLL
+82 SFLIIFIISFIPLF

-149 LGQKIYKVT
+149 LGKNIYKVT

-180 LLRDPIINTKELSK
+180 LLRDPIINTKKLLK
-194 MKNDKNYLNFDDKD
+194 MKNKKNYPNFDDKD

-214 GRLTKQKNFKLLIQ
+214 GRLTKQKNFRLLIQ

-243 IIGDGEQK
+243 IIGEGEQRD
-251 VFLQKLIE
+251 FLQKLIE

-313 CRNGPKEFLENNRGG
+313 CRNGPKEFLEDNRGG
-328 ILFENNSIK
+328 VLFENNSME
-337 DFLSKFEQIIELNQ
+337 DFLSKFKQITELDQKQIIE
-351 KQIKEKK
+351 KK
-358 LFSKKKTKLF
+358 FLSKKKAKLF
-368 TKFQHFKNLKEI
+368 TNFNHYKKLNLILK
-380 IST
+380 

>member
-16 TIEAVINSIKA
+16 TIEAVINSIKS
-27 VKKYSKNFNPILIN
+27 VKKYSKSFNPILIN

-46 NNYKNDLLKLD
+46 DNYKNDLLKLD
-57 IEIID
+57 IEVID

-82 SFLIIFIVSFIPLL
+82 SFLIIFIISFIPLF
-96 LLIRARKPDY
+96 LLIRASKPDY

-149 LGQKIYKVT
+149 LGKNIYKVT

-180 LLRDPIINTKELSK
+180 LLRDPIINIKELLK
-194 MKNDKNYLNFDDKD
+194 MKNKKNYFNFDDKD

-214 GRLTKQKNFKLLIQ
+214 GRLTKQKNFKLLIK

-243 IIGDGEQK
+243 IIGEGEQRN
-251 VFLQKLIE
+251 FLQKLIK

-313 CRNGPKEFLENNRGG
+313 CRNGPKEFLEDNRGG
-328 ILFENNSIK
+328 VLFENNSIQ
-337 DFLSKFEQIIELNQ
+337 DFLSKFKQITELDQKQIIE
-351 KQIKEKK
+351 KK
-358 LFSKKKTKLF
+358 FFSKKKAKLF
-368 TKFQHFKNLKEI
+368 TNFNHYKKLNLILK
-380 IST
+380 

>member
-16 TIEAVINSIKA
+16 TIEAVLNSIKS
-27 VKKYSKNFNPILIN
+27 VKKYSKSFNPILIN

-46 NNYKNDLLKLD
+46 DNYKNDLLKLD
-57 IEIID
+57 IEVID
-62 LVFFSYHKFLPTKGF
+62 LVFFSYHRFLPTKGF

-82 SFLIIFIVSFIPLL
+82 SFLIIFIISFIPLF
-96 LLIRARKPDY
+96 LLIRASKPDY

-149 LGQKIYKVT
+149 LGKNIYKVT

-180 LLRDPIINTKELSK
+180 LLRDPIINIKELLK
-194 MKNDKNYLNFDDKD
+194 MKNKKNYFNFDDKD

-243 IIGDGEQK
+243 IIGEGEQRN
-251 VFLQKLIE
+251 FLQKLIE
-259 KKKLSQ
+259 NKKLSQ

-313 CRNGPKEFLENNRGG
+313 CRNGPKEFLEDNRGG
-328 ILFENNSIK
+328 VLFDNNSIQ
-337 DFLSKFEQIIELNQ
+337 DFLSKFKQITELDQKQIIE
-351 KQIKEKK
+351 KK
-358 LFSKKKTKLF
+358 FFSKKKAKLF
-368 TKFQHFKNLKEI
+368 TNFNHYKKLNLILK
-380 IST
+380 